1 MLTIGIAAIFI
12 FILILVSAC
21 LVCKPEEERAYED
34 EEQDAWIRTYME
46 TKRTKKTVEV

>member
-21 LVCKPEEERAYED
+21 LVCKPEEEKAYED
-34 EEQDAWIRTYME
+34 EEQDEWIRTYME
-46 TKRTKKTVEV
+46 NKKIKKTVEV